1 MLTEIL
7 VHVPL
12 LMLKQLTK
20 LFDVACSL
28 TDVLAL
34 HPASRDPFSPGP
46 REHLNP
52 LLNILSVLR
61 NGDYRF
67 VPLLLNKVNE
77 VLPKLANPML
87 QNVPD
92 SVAANAC
99 NIDIFDGFGNA
110 GMAQPPVMM
119 DEYEKKYNPHIEDLP
134 TDSGSSQVGS
144 SSSNNGLNSPFIG
157 SPPVMSPGGEYAHGL
172 PDSYNPMSGILMNQM
187 GGSAS
192 HNGQHQPSNPPQT
205 PHSQHQQHPSIPAMQ
220 NIGAHIQTGLN
231 PPMDQPPNNNMEHQS
246 RNFAQPFNNGIA
258 YMNAMSQNVSTNNMM
273 NRQGPTRANSFAVA
287 PNSQLRTIREFDAL
301 QRANSDMSTM
311 NSLGMNGLSSEMD
324 FNSTL
329 R

>member
-1 MLTEIL
+1 M
-7 VHVPL
+7 PS
-12 LMLKQLTK
+12 LMQMQLTK

-61 NGDYRF
+61 SGDYRF
-67 VPLLLNKVNE
+67 VPLLLSKVNE

-92 SVAANAC
+92 NVATNAC

-110 GMAQPPVMM
+110 GMAQPPVLM
-119 DEYEKKYNPHIEDLP
+119 DEYEKKYNPHMDDLP
-134 TDSGSSQVGS
+134 VDSASSQGGSST
-144 SSSNNGLNSPFIG
+144 SNNEMNSPFIS
-157 SPPVMSPGGEYAHGL
+157 SPPVISPGGEYAHGL
-172 PDSYNPMSGILMNQM
+172 PDNSYNPISGIMMNP
-187 GGSAS
+187 S
-192 HNGQHQPSNPPQT
+192 HNGQAPPSNPPQT
-205 PHSQHQQHPSIPAMQ
+205 PHSQHQHHPSIPAMQ

-231 PPMDQPPNNNMEHQS
+231 TSMDQTPNVNMEHQTH
-246 RNFAQPFNNGIA
+246 NFGQPFNNGIA
-258 YMNAMSQNVSTNNMM
+258 YMNAMSQNVSTNNM
-273 NRQGPTRANSFAVA
+273 NRQGPSRANSFAVT
-287 PNSQLRTIREFDAL
+287 PNPQLRAIGDFHAL
-301 QRANSDMSTM
+301 QRANSEMSTM
-311 NSLGMNGLSSEMD
+311 NQLGMNNLATEMD
-324 FNSTL
+324 FSTAL

>member
-1 MLTEIL
+1 MLWLT
-7 VHVPL
+7 
-12 LMLKQLTK
+12 KRQLTK

-28 TDVLAL
+28 TDALAL

-67 VPLLLNKVNE
+67 VPLLFSKVNE

-92 SVAANAC
+92 SVANNAC

-119 DEYEKKYNPHIEDLP
+119 DEYERKYVPHMEDLP
-134 TDSGSSQVGS
+134 ADSGSSHGGS
-144 SSSNNGLNSPFIG
+144 SASNNDMNSPFIG

-172 PDSYNPMSGILMNQM
+172 PENSYNPISELMMNPM
-187 GGSAS
+187 GGPAS
-192 HNGQHQPSNPPQT
+192 QTPSSNQPQT
-205 PHSQHQQHPSIPAMQ
+205 PRSQNQHHPSIPAMQ
-220 NIGAHIQTGLN
+220 NIRGHMHSSSITS
-231 PPMDQPPNNNMEHQS
+231 MDHTPNVNMEHQPH
-246 RNFAQPFNNGIA
+246 NFGQPFNNGIA
-258 YMNAMSQNVSTNNMM
+258 YMNAMSQNVSTNNMA
-273 NRQGPTRANSFAVA
+273 RQEPSRANSFAIT
-287 PNSQLRTIREFDAL
+287 PNPQLRTIGEFQAL
-301 QRANSDMSTM
+301 QRANSDITTMS
-311 NSLGMNGLSSEMD
+311 SLRMNGLQTEMD
-324 FNSTL
+324 FNSPI
-329 R
+329 